1 MLKGKTELILTDV
14 RTGSQEKVLEH
25 NMVTNALTDIFKQEG
40 YMKDC
45 GVMYSSIGQPLYT
58 SLLGGILLFDT
69 ALEEDASK
77 YYAPPGVRLTAS
89 GVYGI
94 KNTVSS
100 LLRGD
105 YNSEESKLD
114 LDAKTMKYVYDF
126 PTSKGN
132 GKIASVCLTSK
143 WGGFDSYGETED
155 HTTNS
160 SDQSGALLYSL
171 GGSRLMGHEGQFT
184 LAIDEKNDVLYSL
197 EFVPNPE
204 NTSFCNKIIIY
215 KRQAMLKSVT
225 LLRNLYNYRPLIEKV
240 ELSTD
245 NIYTAYRAM
254 NYDRS
259 SNAIYIVASNVSN
272 YNIPSGSNIVV
283 CRIPLDTLK
292 LEKIVVANTTGGA
305 LYCQYCYVYNNYLY
319 HFGASVVH
327 KINIT
332 AAGDVTELKIPSKYT
347 SSNYHDVGIFE
358 RNGFLYF
365 PQLFALGND
374 TQNYAV
380 VDTKKNTVS
389 ITNCR
394 TNLWAYNATYRIIP
408 IIGNSIMFFRSPYR
422 GSSPEAGTFHMQ
434 TNYLATINNLSS
446 PVTKTAAQT
455 MKVIYTIS
463 EG

>member
-1 MLKGKTELILTDV
+1 M
-14 RTGSQEKVLEH
+14 
-25 NMVTNALTDIFKQEG
+25 A
-40 YMKDC
+40 
-45 GVMYSSIGQPLYT
+45 
-58 SLLGGILLFDT
+58 
-69 ALEEDASK
+69 
-77 YYAPPGVRLTAS
+77 
-89 GVYGI
+89 
-94 KNTVSS
+94 
-100 LLRGD
+100 
-105 YNSEESKLD
+105 
-114 LDAKTMKYVYDF
+114 
-126 PTSKGN
+126 
-132 GKIASVCLTSK
+132 
-143 WGGFDSYGETED
+143 
-155 HTTNS
+155 
-160 SDQSGALLYSL
+160 
-171 GGSRLMGHEGQFT
+171 HEGQFT

-204 NTSFCNKIIIY
+204 NTSFCNKIVIY

-240 ELSTD
+240 ELSID
-245 NIYTAYRAM
+245 NIYISYLAM

-259 SNAIYIVASNVSN
+259 SNAIYIVANNVSN

-305 LYCQYCYVYNNYLY
+305 LYSQFCYVY
-319 HFGASVVH
+319 
-327 KINIT
+327 
-332 AAGDVTELKIPSKYT
+332 VTELKIPSKYT

-365 PQLFALGND
+365 PQLFASGND

-422 GSSPEAGTFHMQ
+422 SSSPEAGTFYMQ